1 MTDHLNNSPTAPR
14 TEELVATIQGLLATW
29 ESAEQS
35 VRLDRDQI
43 GRLASSVSLG
53 MHAHRV
59 AAAVMACYR
68 AGLWVE
74 AIPLARSCYE
84 TALRCQWLRAI
95 EDADLSLFAEHDR
108 QAIDLLRSMVDG
120 RWITDSE
127 DISEIARR
135 EAERATRSDASGSP
149 SVFQMCMD
157 LREAGHSAYALYRAL
172 SSYSHPG
179 VTVVDLHNGRDVDGE
194 WSGCFIQETTTA
206 RGGADGAVARLRLP
220 GLGWA
225 SNRRLRQFAPA
236 SSTTADDRLVARNP
250 RTPHHQRRRVATSSQ
265 SKVPMTSV
273 ESPAFSWGAA
283 ANC

>member
-179 VTVVDLHNGRDVDGE
+179 VTVVDLHIGRDVDGE
-194 WSGCFIQETTTA
+194 WSGCFTQEPQLLGEA
-206 RGGADGAVARLRLP
+206 QMALWPVCASLVWAGRAIDGFDSSHPRRRQLRTI
-220 GLGWA
+220 
-225 SNRRLRQFAPA
+225 A
-236 SSTTADDRLVARNP
+236 SSLGIPVHLTISDDAW
-250 RTPHHQRRRVATSSQ
+250 RRVHRAKSR
-265 SKVPMTSV
+265 
-273 ESPAFSWGAA
+273 
-283 ANC
+283 